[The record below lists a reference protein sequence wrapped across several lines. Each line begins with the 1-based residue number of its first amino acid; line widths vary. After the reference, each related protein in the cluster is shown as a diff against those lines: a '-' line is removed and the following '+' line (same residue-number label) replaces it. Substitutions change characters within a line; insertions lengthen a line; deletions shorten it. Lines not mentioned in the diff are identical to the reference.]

1 MKKAKQELNL
11 IFAVAEEMVQNKG
24 EDSFYYNVADEN
36 FIIASF
42 DGCGGSGSKKYENYS
57 GKTGAYVASRAVC
70 GGVKEWF
77 YRSNKGEEI
86 VEYIQKS
93 LSVLKKYADK
103 AGRIM
108 GSLKK
113 DFPTTAAIITGH
125 SNQGRLEATCFWA
138 GDSRCYQLDSDGL
151 HQLTE
156 DDLDGQDAMT
166 NLTNDG
172 VMTNVINA
180 STSFDIHSKK
190 LVFDKPS
197 ILLTAT
203 DGCFGY
209 LNSPMEF
216 EYLLT
221 DTLSKSKNPL
231 EWKMALNERMHE
243 VTGDDYT
250 LCVAAYGFGNF
261 EEIKKCFAER
271 NIHVAEKY
279 INSQYEPSNL
289 WNIYK
294 KEYSK
299 YL

>member
-77 YRSNKGEEI
+77 YQSNKGEEI